1 VRLLEQTGLPTDKS
15 EVVASVL
22 LEGDLL
28 GHTTHGLALLS
39 DYIDELVQGRMA
51 IAGEPEIVTES
62 PATAVWDGRRLP
74 GPWLVT
80 RAVEKAAERAQEQGS
95 FTIVIR
101 RSHHIACLAAY
112 LKAVTDRGMMLLL
125 ASSDPN
131 TESVAPF
138 GGTRRLITPNPL
150 AVGIPTGGDP
160 ILIDISMSA
169 TTNGMTARARAVKQM
184 LPHAW
189 ILDGAGNPTRDPVA
203 FFSDPPGSILPLGGM
218 DSGYKGFAL
227 GLMIEAL
234 TAALGGF
241 GRADPKEGWGAS
253 VFVQVIDPAR
263 LASRPAFE
271 RQMQELVTRALAGP
285 VAAGHDS
292 IRLPGQ
298 RGLRQRE
305 QQLESGVVLHGSIMP
320 RLAAWAKKF
329 DVEPP
334 LPF

>member
-1 VRLLEQTGLPTDKS
+1 LLEKAGLPSDKA

-28 GHTTHGLALLS
+28 GHTTHGLALLA
-39 DYIDELVQGRMA
+39 DYVEELARGRMTTT
-51 IAGEPEIVTES
+51 GGPHVVTES

-80 RAVEKAAERAQEQGS
+80 RAVETAMLRARAEGT
-95 FTIVIR
+95 FTVVIR

-112 LKAVTDRGMMLLL
+112 LKVVTDCGMMVLL

-169 TTNGMTARARAVKQM
+169 TTNGMTARARAEERL

-189 ILDGAGNPTRDPVA
+189 ILDGVGNPTRDPEV
-203 FFSDPPGSILPLGGM
+203 FFADPPGSILPLGGM

-234 TAALGGF
+234 TAALSGF

-253 VFVQVIDPAR
+253 VFLQVVDPAR
-263 LASRPAFE
+263 LVGLPAFE
-271 RQMQELVTRALAGP
+271 RQMRELVTQALSGP
-285 VAAGHDS
+285 VASGHEG

-305 QQLESGVVLHGSIMP
+305 QQLESGVVLHDSIMP
-320 RLAAWAKKF
+320 RLATWARKF
-329 DVEPP
+329 SIEMPSP
-334 LPF
+334 L